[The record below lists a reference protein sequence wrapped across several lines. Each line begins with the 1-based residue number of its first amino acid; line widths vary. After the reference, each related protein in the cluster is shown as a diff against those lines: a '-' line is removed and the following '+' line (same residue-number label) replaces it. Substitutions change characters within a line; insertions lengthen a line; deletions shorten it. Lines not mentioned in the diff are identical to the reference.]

1 MRGKTFS
8 LTPADCER
16 DLYIRAKDACGT
28 AESFFVIPC
37 QVTNYY
43 YDVNVALGEVAI
55 GVVKTDNAEVNA
67 ILTAQKQNKLLSLM
81 QQQMSKSNR

>member
-1 MRGKTFS
+1 M
-8 LTPADCER
+8 
-16 DLYIRAKDACGT
+16 
-28 AESFFVIPC
+28 
-37 QVTNYY
+37 TNYY

>member
-28 AESFFVIPC
+28 AESFLVIPC

-55 GVVKTDNAEVNA
+55 GVVK
-67 ILTAQKQNKLLSLM
+67 QNKLLSLM